1 MKSISIPTLWRS
13 LVIENP
19 MTVEIKRFRRK
30 FLTVTPSRAGNSALL
45 VLVILGY
52 GLLTW
57 TVMTARG
64 SIPPSAVLYIQ
75 TGVFVILGP
84 ALLHAS
90 IAGEREKRTW
100 DVLLVAPVTHAQ
112 IVFGKFLGAFAA
124 VIAIAVATLFP
135 MLIAAV
141 TYASGRY
148 SFGVSVTHID
158 LYNLF
163 LSDLL
168 SISFG
173 LLVCAFTIL
182 FSARVKRPLAA
193 LGTTFGVLA
202 VTLIGVPTLTAIA
215 VGGDMVSSQ
224 FILYGH
230 PFFAQSMIR
239 TEVDGYSP
247 QNGLSPHLFGWPHIL
262 IYLGLTI
269 VALAWATNTL
279 VFAENDVK
287 FIPRS
292 QDA

>member
-1 MKSISIPTLWRS
+1 MKAVSIPSLWRS
-13 LVIENP
+13 LVVENP

-30 FLTVTPSRAGNSALL
+30 FLTVTTSRAGNSALL
-45 VLVILGY
+45 ILVVLAY
-52 GLLTW
+52 AMLTW

-64 SIPPSAVLYIQ
+64 SVPPSAILYIQ
-75 TGVFVILGP
+75 TGVFCILGP
-84 ALLHAS
+84 AMLHGS

-112 IVFGKFLGAFAA
+112 IVVGKFLGALAA
-124 VIAIAVATLFP
+124 ILAIAAASFFPLVIAALMYDTN
-135 MLIAAV
+135 
-141 TYASGRY
+141 RY
-148 SFGVSVTHID
+148 MGANERIRID
-158 LYNLF
+158 SYNIF
-163 LSDLL
+163 LNDLV

-193 LGTTFGVLA
+193 LGTTFGLLA
-202 VTLIGVPTLTAIA
+202 IALIGVPVLSAVA
-215 VGGDMVSSQ
+215 VGSDMVSTQ

-230 PFFAQSMIR
+230 PFFAQTMIPC
-239 TEVDGYSP
+239 EVNSYNPSTGI
-247 QNGLSPHLFGWPHIL
+247 SPHFFGWPHIL
-262 IYLGLTI
+262 IYLGLTL